1 MAAVEAAEAVGLA
14 VVLEVDQ
21 VELGGGGGY
30 TTVGGGS
37 AFGGSDD
44 FELPSYIQAPAGS
57 IRFNTDSKKLEVY
70 ILGPVSV
77 GTLPNG
83 IWMEV
88 DSWSPDLMTGGTRGV
103 IVGGFDQGTVDSF
116 IDYIQVNTTGNAV
129 DFGATYQIAVPF
141 SFSSRTR
148 GIVAGG
154 VLANNATS
162 QVSDIKFIT
171 TASTGNITTFGDIGR
186 DTASNG
192 SGCSNETRGLIAGG
206 FGDDAFAPVNTID
219 YVTISS
225 TGNGQDFGD
234 IASSKNRVQHA
245 DFGNSTRAIF
255 AGGYYTTTS
264 GGTSNSATYVHYASQ
279 GTTANFGACTASE
292 NIRMGGSNSIIGL
305 AAGGQG
311 TRNLS
316 DIDMFTIST
325 LGDAVDFGGLSSGR
339 VFFAVSSPT
348 RCVFTGGSDS
358 GGSGYVGG
366 SVLDYNHFAS
376 KAILLILEI

>member
-1 MAAVEAAEAVGLA
+1 MTIKPGAL
-14 VVLEVDQ
+14 
-21 VELGGGGGY
+21 
-30 TTVGGGS
+30 
-37 AFGGSDD
+37 
-44 FELPSYIQAPAGS
+44 
-57 IRFNTDSKKLEVY
+57 RFNTDSMKLEIFRGSANY
-70 ILGPVSV
+70 NGTASMAGI
-77 GTLPNG
+77 GTLAAG
-83 IWMEV
+83 QWEEIQAT
-88 DSWSPDLMTGGTRGV
+88 SPDVQTGGTRGV

-154 VLANNATS
+154 VPANNSTS

-192 SGCSNETRGLIAGG
+192 SGCSNETRGLIPGG
-206 FGDDAFAPVNTID
+206 YGDDAFAPVNNID

-255 AGGYYTTTS
+255 AGGYYTTPS
-264 GGTSNSATYVHYASQ
+264 GGTSNSATYVQYATQ

-292 NIRMGGSNSIIGL
+292 NIRMGGASNSVTGL

-325 LGDAVDFGGLSSGR
+325 LGAAIDFGGLSSGR
-339 VFFAVSSPT
+339 VFLSAVSSPT
-348 RCVFTGGSDS
+348 RCVFAGGSDS
-358 GGSGYVGG
+358 GGSGYVG
-366 SVLDYNHFAS
+366 SNVMDYVQFAS
-376 KAILLILEI
+376 KGTAIDFGNLTHGRGRMGAFSNGHGGL